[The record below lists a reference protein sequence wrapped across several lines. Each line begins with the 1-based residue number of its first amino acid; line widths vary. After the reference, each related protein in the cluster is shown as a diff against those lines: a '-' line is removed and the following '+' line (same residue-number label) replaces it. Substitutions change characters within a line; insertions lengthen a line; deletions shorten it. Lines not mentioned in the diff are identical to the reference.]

1 MILLAS
7 GDPFLLSQE
16 AGNGNVYSYTAT
28 TDLIIL
34 NWGSNSAGNV
44 SLGTWVNATSG
55 VLVLLRTPDSSLSNG
70 QNKVVITSGS
80 TLYVDNVDINNLGI
94 CIGGIEL

>member
-1 MILLAS
+1 MILLVS
-7 GDPFLLSQE
+7 CHPFLLSQA

-34 NWGSNSAGNV
+34 NWGNNSAGNV

-70 QNKVVITSGS
+70 QYKVVITSGS

>member
-1 MILLAS
+1 MILLVS

-34 NWGSNSAGNV
+34 NWGNNSAGNV

-55 VLVLLRTPDSSLSNG
+55 VLVLLRTPDSALSNG
-70 QNKVVITSGS
+70 QSKIVVTSGS
-80 TLYVDNVDINNLGI
+80 TLHVDNIDIDNYGI